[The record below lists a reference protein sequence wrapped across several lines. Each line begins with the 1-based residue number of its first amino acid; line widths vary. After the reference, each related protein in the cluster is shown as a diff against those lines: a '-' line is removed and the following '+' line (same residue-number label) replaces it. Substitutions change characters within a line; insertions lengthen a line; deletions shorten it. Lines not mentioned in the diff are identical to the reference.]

1 MKRNFF
7 KITALAAAVLL
18 ISASVS
24 ACASDTLPENGA
36 DTAGDTVPA
45 AEESSAGDTIPEEK
59 DYFTLTGAGAESFT
73 VIRPDAVQAEENNEN
88 GAVRGAVEIKKRL
101 GEITGSNFPIASDWE
116 KGNPKSVVNDNYEIL
131 VGETNRA
138 ETEAARAELPDYG
151 YLIRVDGRKIV
162 ILGTDDELTYLGC
175 LAFLSEVV
183 GTSAAAGDTVTVKKD
198 IRIFEVRRRETLADF
213 ISSGKPY
220 RVTLTEVIYARP
232 LDIYKVGQGAASDG
246 TYAYFILRTSGDG
259 DAIISKYK
267 LDTGEF
273 VGHSQPF
280 HVFHGNDMTYDSAKR
295 LLVVAHGSS
304 EGKILT
310 TVNPDTLEVV
320 EQTVNIPVGS
330 GAITYSVEK
339 DLYAISQ
346 GGKTL
351 YIASSEFKVLK
362 SFTRTPTGGYTAQG
376 MGSDDKYIYFPMSG
390 SADNIL
396 MTYNWS
402 GQYVTDVHLPTAYES
417 ESMFWVNGTYYVNF
431 YQSGGGAHLYRLDV
445 YPQE

>member
-1 MKRNFF
+1 MIKKQIFAII
-7 KITALAAAVLL
+7 IT
-18 ISASVS
+18 VS
-24 ACASDTLPENGA
+24 ACL
-36 DTAGDTVPA
+36 AGCTSTGSAEPTGTVPA
-45 AEESSAGDTIPEEK
+45 DGSTEIEDVFTDAKRDF
-59 DYFTLTGAGAESFT
+59 FTLTGAGAESFT

-88 GAVRGAVEIKKRL
+88 GAVRGAVEIRKRL

-280 HVFHGNDMTYDSAKR
+280 HVFHGNDMTYDSAKK
-295 LLVVAHGSS
+295 LLVVSHGSS

-396 MTYNWS
+396 MTYTWS
-402 GQYVTDVHLPTAYES
+402 GQYVTDVHLPTTYES